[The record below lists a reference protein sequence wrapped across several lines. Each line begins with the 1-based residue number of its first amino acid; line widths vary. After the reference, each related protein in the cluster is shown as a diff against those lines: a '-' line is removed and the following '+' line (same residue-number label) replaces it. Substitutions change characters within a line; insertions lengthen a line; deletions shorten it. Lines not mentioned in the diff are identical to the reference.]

1 MTHQHDTGW
10 TAVQRDVEM
19 NFNPEKTSLQIK
31 TDSLIGSEERIF
43 VDFYNAEGDF
53 TGGVII
59 YFTTPPTYL
68 IPYCIA
74 HADFPIEFPPA
85 TEKIWRI
92 TVTKTSGIR
101 LVIQCN
107 DVEVLNFLMTDSTC
121 TNPDWDWD
129 QYWSRDVVKITFPAL
144 HDTAS
149 DFYFQP
155 LSVQDLGIYFFILKV
170 LTRKSP

>member
-1 MTHQHDTGW
+1 M
-10 TAVQRDVEM
+10 QRDVEIT
-19 NFNPEKTSLQIK
+19 FDPESTPLLVR
-31 TDSLIGSEERIF
+31 TDSEIGSEEKITVNF
-43 VDFYNAEGDF
+43 FTAEGDY
-53 TGGVII
+53 TGGIVI
-59 YFTTPPTYL
+59 YFTSPPTYL

-92 TVTKTSGIR
+92 TVAKNSGIR

-121 TNPDWDWD
+121 INPDWDWD

-149 DFYFQP
+149 DFYFEP
-155 LSVQDLGIYFFILKV
+155 LSVQDLGM
-170 LTRKSP
+170 